1 MGRRTTI
8 RFAYI
13 FRAMSSYVRFAEV
26 YDILMQDVP
35 YHDYVEWVKKYAPS
49 EQYPKLLDIG
59 CGTGTLTLKFF
70 HAGYNVS
77 GIDLSEEMLS
87 IANERV
93 SKDGISIPFFQ
104 MSMDELEGFHQY
116 DVITIPIDSINYL
129 EDGQSVQET
138 FQRVYEAL
146 RKGGQFFFDVHS
158 LYKMN
163 EIFMQSPFSYDDGN
177 ILYVWDTD
185 EGEEEYSIYHQLTFF
200 VKYDESNLYERFD
213 EEHFQRTFPV
223 EYYEEWLYQV
233 GFSHVEITA
242 DFKDENPKFDSER
255 IMIRAVK

>member
-1 MGRRTTI
+1 
-8 RFAYI
+8 
-13 FRAMSSYVRFAEV
+13 MSSYVRFAEV
-26 YDILMQDVP
+26 YDLLMQDVP
-35 YHDYVEWVKKYAPS
+35 YNDYVEWVKKHAPTDN
-49 EQYPKLLDIG
+49 YPKLLDIG
-59 CGTGTLTLKFF
+59 CGTGTLTIKF
-70 HAGYNVS
+70 HQAGYDVS

-93 SKDGISIPFFQ
+93 SQQGISIPLFQ

-129 EDGQSVQET
+129 EDEQSVIET

-146 RKGGQFFFDVHS
+146 RKDGQFFFDVHS

-163 EIFMQSPFSYDDGN
+163 EVFMQSPFTYDDGN
-177 ILYVWDTD
+177 ILYIWHTE
-185 EGEEEYSIYHQLTFF
+185 EGEEEHSIYHQLTFF
-200 VKYDESNLYERFD
+200 VKDHESNQYNRFD

-233 GFSHVEITA
+233 GFSQVEITA
-242 DFKDENPKFDSER
+242 DFKVEKPNFDSER
-255 IMIRAVK
+255 IMIRAIK